1 MLRNTTLF
9 TAPASDQC
17 SEYEFAALVAGAAT
31 LKTFWLPV
39 MECVPSVTS
48 IPGEDVIAG

>member
-9 TAPASDQC
+9 TVPASDQC
-17 SEYEFAALVAGAAT
+17 SEYEFAEFVVGATT
-31 LKTFWLPV
+31 LKTFWLPA
-39 MECVPSVTS
+39 MECVPSVSS